1 MAINRFYNP
10 SRGQYVSQFVPNE
23 LPAELL
29 LKGIL
34 AKRNAENE
42 QTAQVDKLA
51 EWDMNVLE
59 GDYEAKE
66 KRKQA
71 IRSFV
76 DNMYGQELSSP
87 DNIRKYKNFVR
98 EFKDA
103 KEIKGW
109 EAEYAHDAEMQKTKK
124 ELQEAGNDAFNEA
137 YWDEYQRKRDYYNQ
151 NKGWL
156 GQEDVRLTGH
166 NLSKGT
172 NMLEGYKKLYDHIKA
187 DGSTSTRK
195 LGEEG
200 YNLAYT
206 QGWEGV
212 DPTKIRNATLKEAV
226 VAYQSDLGRQ
236 FRQQYKSQNIPAYD
250 NSGKRLT
257 FDKYFNSLS
266 SDEKKEFEANMLK
279 SFIQEADNVGQTF
292 TYQKTT
298 DNKATALNTAIG
310 YGRQDEKEN
319 PPLLLGTVDI
329 KGATPELNWDAKIK
343 RNNSKI
349 EEAKAALEIAKAN
362 PLLYGKDFVRNKE
375 NEIKYLETN
384 NETLLADK
392 RAVYNAEVSKF
403 LKPEQFKEYS
413 ENYKELKRIEEK
425 INKIKKDY
433 ENTKVDV
440 GDEKSRSIYTGTYNT
455 KLVEALES
463 QKRRLE
469 QKVNKYKSQMD
480 QVNANFGKHYETSQG
495 ALQTVTTIQLPK
507 QASTALN
514 NQIQQAG
521 GEGYIIEA
529 IMPDGSKRTL
539 NYKDLMDFQV
549 GNMTQEPLSGGANS
563 YLGTASVRIENKNE
577 KTGALSYQYLKGA
590 QVIMTPEKNVGRANN
605 KIISYEYQKYSN
617 MAAKAGKQEE
627 ARISANHALKLQNPE
642 VADKMWG
649 LEKSTD
655 GRITGAISVGSTLG
669 KTSVVKR
676 KDGTYGVTI
685 LDDTGNPISTEKEF
699 PNYPSAVDF
708 LINFSNQ

>member
-34 AKRNAENE
+34 AKRTAENE
-42 QTAQVDKLA
+42 QAAQVDKLA

-66 KRKQA
+66 KRKQS

-212 DPTKIRNATLKEAV
+212 DPTKIRNATLSEAV

-266 SDEKKEFEANMLK
+266 SDEKKKFEANMLQ

-292 TYQKTT
+292 TFQKIT
-298 DNKATALNTAIG
+298 DDKATALNTAIG
-310 YGRQDEKEN
+310 YGRTDEKEN

-329 KGATPELNWDAKIK
+329 KGGAPELNWDAKIK
-343 RNNSKI
+343 RNTSKI

-362 PLLYGKDFVRNKE
+362 PLLYGKDFVKNKE

-392 RAVYNAEVSKF
+392 RAIYNSEVSKF
-403 LKPEQFKEYS
+403 LKPEQYKEYS
-413 ENYKELKRIEEK
+413 TANKKLKTIQEE
-425 INKIKKDY
+425 IKQLRATPNLDKQG
-433 ENTKVDV
+433 VQ
-440 GDEKSRSIYTGTYNT
+440 
-455 KLVEALES
+455 KLR
-463 QKRRLE
+463 KLE
-469 QKVNKYKSQMD
+469 QDQNFYNSITSKYQVEMD
-480 QVNANFGKHYETSQG
+480 QVNANFGKHYETSQQS
-495 ALQTVTTIQLPK
+495 LQTVTTIQLPK

-514 NQIQQAG
+514 NQIQQTG
-521 GEGYIIEA
+521 GEGYIIEV
-529 IMPDGSKRTL
+529 IMPDGTRKEM
-539 NYKDLMDFQV
+539 NYKELMDFQV
-549 GNMTQEPLSGGANS
+549 GGMTQEPLSGGANS
-563 YLGTASVRIENKNE
+563 YLGTTSVRIENKNE
-577 KTGALSYQYLKGA
+577 KTGALTYQYLKGA
-590 QVIMTPEKNVGRANN
+590 QVVITPEKNVGRANN

-669 KTSVVKR
+669 KTSVIKR

-685 LDDTGNPISTEKEF
+685 LDDTGNPISSEKEF
-699 PNYPSAVDF
+699 PNYTSAVDF